1 MELQNTMN
9 AQELARVESQVNAFN
24 DSLGGERKATENLGK
39 DQFLK
44 LLITQLQN
52 QDPTKPMEDKQ
63 FIAQMAEFSA
73 LEQMNNLSSE
83 FAKLSGMI
91 SSGQAVSLLGKE
103 VEIVQGAGT
112 VTGTVEEV
120 QSGDNPQIRVN
131 GSYYDYQ
138 AVQTIK
144 GATE

>member
-9 AQELARVESQVNAFN
+9 AQELARVEAQVNAFN
-24 DSLGGERKATENLGK
+24 DSIGGEREVNQNLGK

-44 LLITQLQN
+44 LLLTQLQN

-91 SSGQAVSLLGKE
+91 SSGQAISLLGKE
-103 VEIVQGAGT
+103 VEIVQGNGT
-112 VTGTVEEV
+112 INGTVEEV
-120 QSGDNPQIRVN
+120 QSGENPQIRVN
-131 GSYYDYQ
+131 GTYYDYQ
-138 AVQTIK
+138 AVQAIK